1 MIVYPKNGLIE
12 LRKNREVKTI
22 GDLSVGNFDFN
33 GVNLTFDYEKYLID
47 LIEIDTLK
55 MLSKNTGRDSYNYLY
70 SIGGDLFINHHK
82 NKSSRRSLQSF
93 PSFISD
99 KSTKVYFDMPEVYG
113 PEYDSS
119 FYFAIDQFRIDS
131 LDKSSLPKFEFPGT
145 FYSHNISY

>member
-1 MIVYPKNGLIE
+1 
-12 LRKNREVKTI
+12 
-22 GDLSVGNFDFN
+22 
-33 GVNLTFDYEKYLID
+33 
-47 LIEIDTLK
+47 

-70 SIGGDLFINHHK
+70 SIGGDLFINHPK

-119 FYFAIDQFRIDS
+119 FISQLINLELIVWINHLFLS
-131 LDKSSLPKFEFPGT
+131 LNFLELSIQIIYYHPLKV
-145 FYSHNISY
+145 N